1 MTCIVLCCPGVCVA
15 GGVPPAARA
24 GAGVAVSELTDDR
37 GRATRPK
44 PEDTRDRGAGIGR
57 VYVRDLGIVDPKGF
71 VPLDAAAAAATSCLD
86 FCAAARDGRADAELN
101 ESIGGAIDRE
111 LSEASSPAG
120 RCEVEA
126 VAGY

>member
-15 GGVPPAARA
+15 GGVPPTART

-37 GRATRPK
+37 GIGARLK
-44 PEDTRDRGAGIGR
+44 PEDNPDREVGTGR
-57 VYVRDLGIVDPKGF
+57 AYVRDPGFVNPAKGF
-71 VPLDAAAAAATSCLD
+71 EAAAAAATSCLD
-86 FCAAARDGRADAELN
+86 FCAAARDGRAEAELN

-111 LSEASSPAG
+111 LSEVSSPAG

-126 VAGY
+126 AAGY